1 MEINYLALKLV
12 HIIAS
17 IVFVGNIIVTALWK
31 LMADRTKHPSVVAF
45 GQRQVN
51 VTDFVFTSIGGG
63 VMLVTGLMMST
74 TFAEEFWKIPWL
86 AWGLGLFLGST
97 LLWMLVLIPIQVKQA
112 QLARGF
118 VKGGEIP
125 AQYWRLERLWLGS
138 GVIAISLPLISMY
151 FMVFK
156 PG

>member
-1 MEINYLALKLV
+1 MEINYLTLKLV
-12 HIIAS
+12 HIISS
-17 IVFVGNIIVTALWK
+17 IIFVGNIVVTALWK
-31 LMADRTKHPSVVAF
+31 LMADRTRHPSVVAF

-51 VTDFVFTSIGGG
+51 VTDFIFTSIGGG
-63 VMLVTGLMMST
+63 VMLVTGLMMSAR
-74 TFAEEFWKIPWL
+74 FAEEFWTIPWL

-112 QLARGF
+112 QLVRSFA
-118 VKGGEIP
+118 KSKEIP
-125 AQYWRLERLWLGS
+125 VQYWRLERIWLAS

-156 PG
+156 PT